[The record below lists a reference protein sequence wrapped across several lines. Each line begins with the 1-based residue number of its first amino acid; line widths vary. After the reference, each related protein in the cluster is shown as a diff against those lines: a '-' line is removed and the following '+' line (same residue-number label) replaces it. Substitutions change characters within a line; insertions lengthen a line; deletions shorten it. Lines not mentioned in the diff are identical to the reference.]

1 MPGTLLRIGDM
12 EMIKSSPLQETHFLT
27 EQTEK
32 LIAMLIEA
40 YCAMGTFKK
49 KQITLAG
56 FRQVP

>member
-1 MPGTLLRIGDM
+1 M
-12 EMIKSSPLQETHFLT
+12 EMIKSSPLQETHFPT

>member
-1 MPGTLLRIGDM
+1 M
-12 EMIKSSPLQETHFLT
+12 EMIKSSLQETHFPT

-40 YCAMGTFKK
+40 HSAMGTFRK

-56 FRQVP
+56 FR